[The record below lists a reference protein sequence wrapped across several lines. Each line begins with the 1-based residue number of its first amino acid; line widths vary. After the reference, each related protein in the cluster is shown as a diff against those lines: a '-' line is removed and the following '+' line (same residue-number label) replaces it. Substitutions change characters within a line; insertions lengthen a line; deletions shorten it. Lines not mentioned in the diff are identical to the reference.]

1 MKRAM
6 ILAGAMA
13 LAVGFGQAYIPAQA
27 QQAPPPAAPPP
38 TAQSQAGFDLTGVW
52 VSIVT
57 EEWRWRM
64 VTPPKGDFDTIPI
77 TDEARTVGNT
87 WDPAKDTADGN
98 ACRAYGAIGIM
109 RIPARFRFSW
119 QDPNTLKMEVDA
131 GQQTRLFR
139 FGDLQA
145 PAGSGDWQGFSA
157 ARWLRPGGLDPAA
170 AQARGR
176 GAFGA
181 FVPAAPGRGG
191 AGAPN
196 AAPPVPRGGTLLI
209 RTTNMK
215 SGYLRKNGLP
225 YSENATMTEYFN
237 THRTPDGNQWL
248 TVTQLVRDPR
258 FIQGEYVSNWHY
270 RKEPDAAKWRPT
282 PCTAA

>member
-1 MKRAM
+1 MKRVV
-6 ILAGAMA
+6 ILAGAIA
-13 LAVGFGQAYIPAQA
+13 IATVFGQVYTPAQA
-27 QQAPPPAAPPP
+27 QQAPAPAGPP
-38 TAQSQAGFDLTGVW
+38 TGQTQAGFDLTGVW

-64 VTPPKGDFDTIPI
+64 VTPHKGDFDTIPI
-77 TDEARTVGNT
+77 TDEARTVGNA

-119 QDPNTLKMEVDA
+119 QDANTLKMEVDA

-139 FGDLQA
+139 VGNDVQV
-145 PAGSGDWQGFSA
+145 PAGSTDFQGFST

-170 AQARGR
+170 AQARGG

-181 FVPAAPGRGG
+181 FVPAAPGR
-191 AGAPN
+191 AGNAP
-196 AAPPVPRGGTLLI
+196 PPVPRGGTLLI
-209 RTTNMK
+209 RTVNMK

-225 YSENATMTEYFN
+225 YSDNATMTEYYN

-270 RKEPDAAKWRPT
+270 RKEPDASKWRPT
-282 PCTAA
+282 PCIAS

>member
-1 MKRAM
+1 MTRST
-6 ILAGAMA
+6 ILVGAMVMA
-13 LAVGFGQAYIPAQA
+13 ASLWLGQGYMLAQA
-27 QQAPPPAAPPP
+27 PQAPAAPAAPPP

-52 VSIVT
+52 VSVVT

-64 VTPPKGDFDTIPI
+64 LTPPKGDFDSIPI

-87 WDPAKDTADGN
+87 WDPARDTAEGN
-98 ACRAYGAIGIM
+98 ACRAYGAVGVM

-119 QDPNTLKMEVDA
+119 QDANTLKVEVDA

-139 FGDLQA
+139 FGSDLQA
-145 PAGSGDWQGFSA
+145 PAGSSDFQGFSVA
-157 ARWLRPGGLDPAA
+157 TWLRAGGLDPAA

-181 FVPAAPGRGG
+181 FIPAAPGRG
-191 AGAPN
+191 N
-196 AAPPVPRGGTLLI
+196 AAPPPPPRGGTLLI
-209 RTTNMK
+209 RTTHMK
-215 SGYLRKNGLP
+215 PGYIRKNGGP
-225 YSENATMTEYFN
+225 YRENATLTEYFN

-258 FIQGEYVSNWHY
+258 YIQGEYVSNWHY
-270 RKEPDAAKWRPT
+270 RKEPDGSKWRPT
-282 PCTAA
+282 PCSAA